1 MLENAAH
8 PTPATT
14 RTTSATA
21 PIFAG
26 ALGMRR
32 LIARRTLPPPRPPE
46 KGISLRIAAPYD
58 EEEPCK
64 QAWHANLG
72 GSLPN
77 CRPTPAVFL
86 PLPCA
91 KHAKPLC
98 ISRETA
104 EKNSTAPPMTPST
117 TNPRSSPSSSMSF
130 PRFRALIRTA
140 TPREHELAQVAIRQ
154 RSQHFP
160 LIRETRGII
169 SQCNY
174 RQRPY
179 QHTKKGRA
187 SPLLCITSYSFLQCA
202 ASWGSSS
209 KPS

>member
-1 MLENAAH
+1 
-8 PTPATT
+8 
-14 RTTSATA
+14 
-21 PIFAG
+21 
-26 ALGMRR
+26 MRR
-32 LIARRTLPPPRPPE
+32 LIARRHAATAPTAR

-64 QAWHANLG
+64 QAWHANLV

-91 KHAKPLC
+91 KHVKPRC
-98 ISRETA
+98 ISARNRGIFRA
-104 EKNSTAPPMTPST
+104 
-117 TNPRSSPSSSMSF
+117 NPRSFPSKPMPFS
-130 PRFRALIRTA
+130 RFRALIRTA
-140 TPREHELAQVAIRQ
+140 APREHALSQVAIRQ

-160 LIRETRGII
+160 LTRETRGII

>member
-64 QAWHANLG
+64 QAWHANLV

-98 ISRETA
+98 ISVRNRGIFRA
-104 EKNSTAPPMTPST
+104 
-117 TNPRSSPSSSMSF
+117 NPRSFPSEPMPF
-130 PRFRALIRTA
+130 PRFRVLIRTA
-140 TPREHELAQVAIRQ
+140 TPREHAPVQVAIRQ

-160 LIRETRGII
+160 LTRETRGII

-187 SPLLCITSYSFLQCA
+187 SPLLCITSYSFSRCA

>member
-1 MLENAAH
+1 
-8 PTPATT
+8 
-14 RTTSATA
+14 
-21 PIFAG
+21 
-26 ALGMRR
+26 MRR

-46 KGISLRIAAPYD
+46 KGISLRIAAPYN

-64 QAWHANLG
+64 QAWHANLV

-86 PLPCA
+86 PLLCA

-98 ISRETA
+98 ISMRNRGIFRA
-104 EKNSTAPPMTPST
+104 
-117 TNPRSSPSSSMSF
+117 NPRSSPSKPMPF

-140 TPREHELAQVAIRQ
+140 TPREHVLAQVAIRQ

-160 LIRETRGII
+160 LTRETRGII